1 MNSFKINSN
10 TYAMDALRQLNA
22 VNSKVAIHQAR
33 LSTGKR
39 INNVQDDAA
48 AYAVIQKSYNT
59 IKSNQVIKDGVRNGK
74 NLLTMIEASMTTQM
88 ELWQRIKELDLQ
100 KSSGTLTNNQ
110 KAMID
115 ERINSLI
122 AELDDI
128 ANSTKW
134 NGESLLNGT
143 KSSIDIMVG
152 EGEMMTIALP
162 NTTSTG
168 LGISTNSNTK
178 SLLFDGVDDFVTID
192 SQDMNDLFK
201 GNNKFTVSGW
211 VFGDGDDSNGY
222 NNIFSKGNNPSNNSN
237 PRTFQMFNDNGPFS
251 FILYSDNNNYI
262 RIQADDDFLKP
273 NEWAHI
279 VGTYGGGNTSDS
291 LKLYKNGSLVNNYS
305 STDRGSF
312 NGMNENSDPFF
323 IGARVNDNGTGHLL
337 WDDKIDEVSILNDE
351 LSSEEVVSLYNSG
364 NPKSPLS
371 LNSVSSNVIGYYNM
385 EGGDNTLVDQ
395 SSNSNNG
402 TIIGA
407 TRSSDN
413 PGNITNT
420 SISNTTTER
429 LLSHLQTIG
438 SKIQRLE
445 SKEEALMDQ
454 TTAQEAVRS
463 SIEDADFAEEQM
475 ELIKAQIMQ
484 QTATAAL
491 SQANTAPNIVL
502 SLFEA

>member
-1 MNSFKINSN
+1 MNSLKINSN
-10 TYAMDALRQLNA
+10 IYAMDALRQLNA
-22 VNSKVAIHQAR
+22 VNSKVAMHQAR

-39 INNVQDDAA
+39 INNAQDDAA

-59 IKSNQVIKDGVRNGK
+59 IKSNQAIKDGVRNGK

-110 KAMID
+110 QAMID

-162 NTTSTG
+162 NTTSSG
-168 LGISTNSNTK
+168 LGILTNSNTK
-178 SLLFDGVDDFVTID
+178 SLSFDGVDDYVSISD
-192 SQDMNDLFK
+192 SNDL
-201 GNNKFTVSGW
+201 
-211 VFGDGDDSNGY
+211 
-222 NNIFSKGNNPSNNSN
+222 
-237 PRTFQMFNDNGPFS
+237 
-251 FILYSDNNNYI
+251 
-262 RIQADDDFLKP
+262 
-273 NEWAHI
+273 E
-279 VGTYGGGNTSDS
+279 
-291 LKLYKNGSLVNNYS
+291 
-305 STDRGSF
+305 
-312 NGMNENSDPFF
+312 GMNELTVQLSVKFNSFGFQTNNKGSRLIEKFQSANANAVGSYAFYTHHDSDMLTFLVQTENGQK
-323 IGARVNDNGTGHLL
+323 GANVSLTNNINTGQWNHLL
-337 WDDKIDEVSILNDE
+337 GKYNGSTVEMYINGELKAQNNHTGTILSNSYPLEIGNKNDTNTQFFDGLIDEVSIINKSLTQ
-351 LSSEEVVSLYNSG
+351 SEITSLYNSG

-371 LNSVSSNVIGYYNM
+371 LNTVSSNVIAHYNM
-385 EGGDNTLVDQ
+385 EGGDGTLVDQ
-395 SSNSNNG
+395 SSNSHNG

-420 SISNTTTER
+420 SISNTTTES

-438 SKIQRLE
+438 SEIQRLE

-454 TTAQEAVRS
+454 TTAQEAFRS

-484 QTATAAL
+484 QTATTAL
-491 SQANTAPNIVL
+491 SQANTAPQIIL
-502 SLFEA
+502 SLFQS